1 MEMHIVTDELSD
13 LERRLQKVLSVA
25 RDLSVITDRNELL
38 RKITQTSCEVL
49 GFGSTSVAILDGD
62 GRFRIK
68 AMTSIRGDL
77 SMADF
82 QEYSMSLEELK
93 ELLGVAHQIGDIY
106 WLEGSEPLLDTLEAR
121 GSVVATV
128 PSVPG
133 GQWHP
138 RSLLIAPL
146 YRPPAEIFGVVF
158 PDDPLDG
165 KVPSLERSILIATL
179 AHFASLAIQL
189 HENRSYADAQL
200 RILTAQ
206 RERLSELFRA
216 SNDVQR
222 AGQLE
227 EILQTTADAVTSAGG
242 FGRSAIYLRSDE
254 NLELRVTSGIEQD
267 ERARLHESG
276 PIELSRFAEIMQPQ
290 MRLSRSYLFDHRKY
304 PLPDQLSRQLSIPDR
319 PHEGVGSD
327 RWDPQDSLT
336 IPIIESGQLLGVIS
350 VDEPRDGRFPD
361 LEQVQALEFFAD
373 QAGIAVAQMMQ
384 YDLLRELA
392 ETDPLTGLMNRRS
405 FWSLAER
412 LVVGAR
418 GGGFEM
424 AAMFIDLDHFKAI
437 NDRFGHSVGDL
448 FIKEAALNI
457 QNRLRTQD
465 VVARFGGEEFVV
477 FLTGV
482 DRIQALSL
490 AESLRMVLASV
501 SVPNVES
508 AITASIGVAVASPS
522 VRRFSPRGLIEELL
536 GMADA
541 ALYDAKARGRN
552 RVQLGGVLDF

>member
-1 MEMHIVTDELSD
+1 MDMHMVSGELSD
-13 LERRLQKVLSVA
+13 LEGRLQKVLSVA

-38 RKITQTSCEVL
+38 RKITQTNSEVL
-49 GFGSTSVAILDGD
+49 GFGATSIAILDGD
-62 GRFRIK
+62 GRFRVK

-77 SMADF
+77 SIDDF
-82 QEYSMSLEELK
+82 DEYSMSFEEL
-93 ELLGVAHQIGDIY
+93 EALLRVARPIGDIY
-106 WLEGSEPLLDTLEAR
+106 WIDGSEPILAEMEER
-121 GSVVATV
+121 GSVIATTPTV
-128 PSVPG
+128 KSS
-133 GQWHP
+133 QWHP

-146 YRPPAEIFGVVF
+146 YRPPAEVFGVVF

-165 KVPSLERSILIATL
+165 MVPTLERAMLIATL

-189 HENRSYADAQL
+189 HENRSYAEAQL

-216 SNDVQR
+216 SNEVQR

-227 EILQTTADAVTSAGG
+227 EILQTAADAVTSAGG
-242 FGRSAIYLRSDE
+242 FRRSAIYLRSDD
-254 NLELRVTSGIEQD
+254 NLELRVTSGIDQG
-267 ERARLHESG
+267 ERVRLHENG
-276 PIELSRFAEIMQPQ
+276 PIELGRFAEIMQPQ

-304 PLPDQLSRQLSIPDR
+304 PLPDQLSQQLSIPTR
-319 PHEGVGSD
+319 TPEQQGAGQ
-327 RWDPQDSLT
+327 WEPQDSLT

-350 VDEPRDGRFPD
+350 ADEPIDGRFPD

-373 QAGIAVAQMMQ
+373 QAGIAVSQMMQ

-405 FWSLAER
+405 FWALAER
-412 LVVGAR
+412 LVVNAR
-418 GGGFEM
+418 GGGFQM
-424 AAMFIDLDHFKAI
+424 AAMFIDLDDFKGV
-437 NDRFGHSVGDL
+437 NDHFGHSAGDL
-448 FIKEAALNI
+448 VIKEAASNI

-482 DRIQALSL
+482 DQIQALSL
-490 AESLRMVLASV
+490 AESLRLVLASV
-501 SVPNVES
+501 SVPNVDS
-508 AITASIGVAVASPS
+508 HITASIGVAVAAPG
-522 VRRFSPRGLIEELL
+522 VRRFSPRGLVEELL
-536 GMADA
+536 RLADA

-552 RVQLGGVLDF
+552 RVQLGGVLDS

>member
-1 MEMHIVTDELSD
+1 MKMHVVTDELSD
-13 LERRLQKVLSVA
+13 IERRLQKVLSVA
-25 RDLSVITDRNELL
+25 RDLSVTTDRNELL
-38 RKITQTSCEVL
+38 RKITQTTCEVL
-49 GFGSTSVAILDGD
+49 GFGSTSVAILEGD

-77 SMADF
+77 KMEDF
-82 QEYSMSLEELK
+82 HDYSMPLGELE
-93 ELLGVAHQIGDIY
+93 ELLGVAHRIGEIY
-106 WLEGSEPLLDTLEAR
+106 WVEGSEPLLETLVER
-121 GSVVATV
+121 GSVVATE

-133 GQWHP
+133 GQWQS

-165 KVPSLERSILIATL
+165 RVPTLERSILIATL

-242 FGRSAIYLRSDE
+242 FRRSAIYLRSDD

-267 ERARLHESG
+267 ERARLNESG

-304 PLPDQLSRQLSIPDR
+304 PLPDQLGRQLSIPDR
-319 PHEGVGSD
+319 PHVEEGGD
-327 RWDPQDSLT
+327 LWDPRDSLT

-350 VDEPRDGRFPD
+350 ADEPGDGRFPD
-361 LEQVQALEFFAD
+361 LEQIQALEFFAD
-373 QAGIAVAQMMQ
+373 QAGIAVSQMMQ

-412 LVVGAR
+412 LVVNAR

-424 AAMFIDLDHFKAI
+424 AAMFIDLDHFKVV
-437 NDRFGHSVGDL
+437 NDRFGHSIGDL
-448 FIKEAALNI
+448 VIKEAALNI

-482 DRIQALSL
+482 DQVQALSL

-501 SVPNVES
+501 SVPNMED
-508 AITASIGVAVASPS
+508 AITASIGVAVASPT

-536 GMADA
+536 RMADS

-552 RVQLGGVLDF
+552 RVQLGGVLDS